1 MNFFEEDDIKIVSNA
16 KKEQNIKRILSD
28 KLEEEK

>member
-1 MNFFEEDDIKIVSNA
+1 MNFFEKDDIKIVSNA
-16 KKEQNIKRILSD
+16 KKEQKIKKILSD